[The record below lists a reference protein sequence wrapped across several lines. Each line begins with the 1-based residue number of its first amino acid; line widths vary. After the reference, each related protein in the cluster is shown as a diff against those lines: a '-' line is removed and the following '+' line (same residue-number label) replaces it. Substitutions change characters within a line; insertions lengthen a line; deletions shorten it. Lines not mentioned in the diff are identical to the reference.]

1 MSKTNPIRILI
12 VDDHP
17 VVCEGL
23 VALIERQEDMT
34 VVGEAKNGREAID
47 LFRRFTPD
55 VTFIDLRMPDG
66 DGVMAIN
73 GIREQVPNARVIV
86 LTIYDTD
93 EDVYRGLRAGAKA
106 YLLKYT
112 SSQEILDT
120 IRAVHAGQTRIPPDI
135 AAKLAER
142 MTGPE
147 LTNRELDVLRLL
159 MAGKSNKQ
167 IAAALFISEGTVKT
181 HVNNI
186 LGKLGAS
193 DRTQAVT
200 TALKRGLVT
209 LS

>member
-1 MSKTNPIRILI
+1 MNKTNPIRILI

-17 VVCEGL
+17 VVREGL
-23 VALIERQEDMT
+23 AVLIERREDMT
-34 VVGEAKNGREAID
+34 VVGEASNGREAIEQ
-47 LFRRFTPD
+47 FRRLTPD
-55 VTFIDLRMPDG
+55 VTLLDLRMPEVDG
-66 DGVMAIN
+66 ITAIA
-73 GIREQVPNARVIV
+73 GIREQAPTARIIV
-86 LTIYDTD
+86 LTGYDSD
-93 EDVYRGLRAGAKA
+93 EEIYRGLRAGAKA
-106 YLLKYT
+106 YLLKAT
-112 SSQEILDT
+112 PRQELLDT
-120 IRAVHAGQTRIPPDI
+120 IRAVHAGQTRIPPDV

-147 LTNRELDVLRLL
+147 LTHRELDVLRLL

-167 IAAALFISEGTVKT
+167 IAAVLFISEGTVKT

-200 TALKRGLVT
+200 TALKRGLVS

>member
-1 MSKTNPIRILI
+1 MNKNNPIRILI

-17 VVCEGL
+17 VVREGL
-23 VALIERQEDMT
+23 VALIERREDMT
-34 VVGEAKNGREAID
+34 VVGEANNGREA
-47 LFRRFTPD
+47 LEQFRRLTPD
-55 VTFIDLRMPDG
+55 VTLLDLRMPEVDG
-66 DGVMAIN
+66 LTAITS
-73 GIREQVPNARVIV
+73 IREHAPTARIVV
-86 LTIYDTD
+86 LTTYDSD
-93 EDVYRGLRAGAKA
+93 EDIYRGLRAGAKA
-106 YLLKYT
+106 YLLKDT
-112 SSQEILDT
+112 PPQELLDT
-120 IRAVHAGQTRIPPDI
+120 IRAVHAGQTRIPPDV

-147 LTNRELDVLRLL
+147 LTHRELDVLRLL
-159 MAGKSNKQ
+159 MSGKSNKQ

-200 TALKRGLVT
+200 TALKRGIVS

>member
-1 MSKTNPIRILI
+1 MNKNNPIRILI

-17 VVCEGL
+17 VVREGL
-23 VALIERQEDMT
+23 AALIERREDMT
-34 VVGEAKNGREAID
+34 VVGEANNGREAID
-47 LFRRFTPD
+47 QFRRCTPD
-55 VTFIDLRMPDG
+55 VTLLDLRMPEV
-66 DGVMAIN
+66 DGVTAIT
-73 GIREQVPNARVIV
+73 GIREQAPTARIIV
-86 LTIYDTD
+86 LTTYDSD
-93 EDVYRGLRAGAKA
+93 EDIYRGLRAGAKA
-106 YLLKYT
+106 YLLKDT
-112 SSQEILDT
+112 PPQELLDT
-120 IRAVHAGQTRIPPDI
+120 IRAVHAGQTRIPPEV

-147 LTNRELDVLRLL
+147 LTHRELDVLRLL

-167 IAAALFISEGTVKT
+167 VAAALFISEGTVKT

-200 TALKRGLVT
+200 TALKRGIVS